1 MLVIEEV
8 IQLSTELTKTTKP
21 CLFRSKLPFSEVQK
35 MCKPGK
41 TATAAIYQETIS
53 ALVDLGPNIR
63 KVELQNGKNSS
74 HPWNFAKLWGI
85 RGQKSPR
92 LSPPPN
98 TPPTQSKSASNSQL
112 PPPPPTPF
120 LILTLTQCDLLA

>member
-8 IQLSTELTKTTKP
+8 IQLSTELTKTTEP

-35 MCKPGK
+35 MCKPGQ

-63 KVELQNGKNSS
+63 KVELQNGK
-74 HPWNFAKLWGI
+74 
-85 RGQKSPR
+85 KSLASLEFCKIVGNPGSEIPPQ
-92 LSPPPN
+92 LPPPN
-98 TPPTQSKSASNSQL
+98 TPPTQSKSASNSS
-112 PPPPPTPF
+112 
-120 LILTLTQCDLLA
+120 LLLRLRF

>member
-8 IQLSTELTKTTKP
+8 NQLSTELTKTTEP

-35 MCKPGK
+35 MCKPGQ

-63 KVELQNGKNSS
+63 KVELQNGKKSS

-85 RGQKSPR
+85 RGQKSPLSSHHQTRPQLNQNLPLIANCPLLLR
-92 LSPPPN
+92 LR
-98 TPPTQSKSASNSQL
+98 
-112 PPPPPTPF
+112 F
-120 LILTLTQCDLLA
+120 

>member
-1 MLVIEEV
+1 MVIEEV

-63 KVELQNGKNSS
+63 KVELQNVKNSS
-74 HPWNFAKLWGI
+74 HLGI
-85 RGQKSPR
+85 LQNCGKSGVR
-92 LSPPPN
+92 NPPSAPTTKHAPN
-98 TPPTQSKSASNSQL
+98 SIKICL
-112 PPPPPTPF
+112 
-120 LILTLTQCDLLA
+120 